1 MEFWYFFGFSLIFLA
16 LKFAS
21 RSIKGKGVSSALNF
35 FATPLIV
42 ISIISAAWFG
52 VYLGPTVPLAL
63 VMFAL
68 ILSVVGDVYNSM
80 PNNSHFMWG
89 LVYFAMAHVLYIIA
103 FMSITG
109 FSWALLP
116 IAIGFMIILSLTY
129 LKWKKR
135 LDVMMSIA
143 VPFYMG
149 MVSVMLLTAIGAYI
163 GHHSTGTIMLMCG
176 ALSFFISDFAIGINA
191 FWLEKPSKT
200 IGALIWITYAIAQAL
215 FASCVATGLF
225 SLK

>member
-89 LVYFAMAHVLYIIA
+89 LVYFAMAHILYIIA

-109 FSWALLP
+109 FSWTLLP
-116 IAIGFMIILSLTY
+116 IAIGFMIILLLTY

-135 LDVMMSIA
+135 LDTAMSIA
-143 VPFYMG
+143 VPVYMG
-149 MVSVMLLTAIGAYI
+149 MVTVMVLTAVGAYI
-163 GHHSTGTIMLMCG
+163 GSHSTGTIMLVCG
-176 ALSFFISDFAIGINA
+176 AISFWVSDFTIGINA
-191 FWLEKPSKT
+191 FGLEKPSKFVGMLT
-200 IGALIWITYAIAQAL
+200 WITYAVAQAL
-215 FASCVATGLF
+215 FASAAAVGLF